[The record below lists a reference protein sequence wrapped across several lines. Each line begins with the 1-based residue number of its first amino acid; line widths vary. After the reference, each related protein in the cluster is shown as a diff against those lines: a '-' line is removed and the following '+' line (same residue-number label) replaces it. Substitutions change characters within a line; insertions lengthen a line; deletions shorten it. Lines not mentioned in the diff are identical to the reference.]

1 MGSWSMADRPKA
13 LFAMRPRY
21 LSQLFPVP
29 LMSRLEKLV
38 EIDTSLVAQ
47 RFDQPEIVQALA
59 DTEILITGW
68 GAPRLDDAV
77 LAAAPRL
84 RAMVHAA
91 GSVRH
96 LVGDACWERGLLVSS
111 AAQAN
116 AVPVAEYTVAAVLMA
131 GKGVFE
137 ARERYRA
144 DPDYRRP
151 EDDPAVGNY
160 GRRVGLI
167 GASRVGRR
175 VLELLRPHD
184 LTLTLADPYL
194 DAAEAGRLGA
204 ELLPLDELLRTS
216 TIISVHA
223 PDIPQTRGLLDRRRL
238 ALIPDGSMLINTA
251 RGALV
256 DHDALIAELV
266 KGRISA
272 VLDVTDPEP
281 PPADSPLFQLSN
293 VFLTP
298 HIAGSMGNELER
310 LGRSA
315 VEELERLTAG
325 RPLGHQ
331 VNKIDLDRVA

>member
-1 MGSWSMADRPKA
+1 MADRPKA
-13 LFAMRPRY
+13 LFTMHARY
-21 LSQLFPVP
+21 LSQLFPAP
-29 LMSRLEKLV
+29 LMDRLEKLV
-38 EIDTSLVAQ
+38 DIDPSLVAQ
-47 RFDQPEIVQALA
+47 RFDQPEVALALA
-59 DTEILITGW
+59 DAEIMITGW
-68 GAPRLDDAV
+68 GSPRVDRAV

-84 RAMVHAA
+84 RAVVHAA
-91 GSVRH
+91 GTVRH
-96 LVGDACWERGLLVSS
+96 LIDDACWERGLLVSS

-116 AVPVAEYTVAAVLMA
+116 ALPVAEYTVAAVLLA
-131 GKGVFE
+131 GKGVFD

-144 DPDYRRP
+144 DPAFRRR
-151 EDDPAVGNY
+151 EEDPAAGNY

-175 VLELLRPHD
+175 VLELLRPYD
-184 LTLTLADPYL
+184 LALTLADPYL
-194 DAAEAGRLGA
+194 DAAEAARLGA

-216 TIISVHA
+216 TIVSMHA

-238 ALIPDGSMLINTA
+238 ALIPDGGMLINTA

-266 KGRISA
+266 TGRISA

-281 PPADSPLFQLSN
+281 PPADSPLFHMPN

-298 HIAGSMGNELER
+298 HVAGSMGNELER

-315 VEELERLTAG
+315 VEEIERLTDR
-325 RPLGHQ
+325 RPLAHPVTQ
-331 VNKIDLDRVA
+331 SDLERVA

>member
-1 MGSWSMADRPKA
+1 MADRPKA
-13 LFAMRPRY
+13 LFAMRAQY
-21 LSQLFPVP
+21 VSQLFPAP

-47 RFDQPEIVQALA
+47 RFDQPEIAQALA

-68 GAPRLDDAV
+68 GSPRLDDAV
-77 LAAAPRL
+77 LAAAPQL
-84 RAMVHAA
+84 RAVLHAA
-91 GSVRH
+91 GSVRD

-116 AVPVAEYTVAAVLMA
+116 AMPVAEYTVASVLMA
-131 GKGVFE
+131 GKGVFD

-144 DPDYRRP
+144 DPAYRRP
-151 EDDPAVGNY
+151 EDDLALGNY

-175 VLELLRPHD
+175 VLELLRPYD

-238 ALIPDGSMLINTA
+238 ALIPDGGVLINTA
-251 RGALV
+251 RGALI
-256 DHDALIAELV
+256 DHDALIDELV
-266 KGRISA
+266 DGRISA